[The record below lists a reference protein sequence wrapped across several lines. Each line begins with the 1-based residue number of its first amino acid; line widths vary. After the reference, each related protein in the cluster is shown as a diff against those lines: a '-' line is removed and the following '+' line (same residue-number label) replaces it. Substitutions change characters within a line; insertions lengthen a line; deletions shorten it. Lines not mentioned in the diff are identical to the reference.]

1 MEASRCC
8 WRKSD
13 FMLKR
18 TSGRE
23 TAASMIVR
31 TSESAL
37 RNVIG
42 ALDARCEVALVEVT
56 RFSAPQA
63 ARI

>member
-1 MEASRCC
+1 MRGNGSEPLLLAEIGLHAQENI
-8 WRKSD
+8 W
-13 FMLKR
+13 
-18 TSGRE
+18 SGGG
-23 TAASMIVR
+23 MIVH

-42 ALDARCEVALVEVT
+42 ALDARCEVARVEVT

-63 ARI
+63 A

>member
-1 MEASRCC
+1 
-8 WRKSD
+8 
-13 FMLKR
+13 MLKR

-23 TAASMIVR
+23 AAASMIVR

-63 ARI
+63 AWI